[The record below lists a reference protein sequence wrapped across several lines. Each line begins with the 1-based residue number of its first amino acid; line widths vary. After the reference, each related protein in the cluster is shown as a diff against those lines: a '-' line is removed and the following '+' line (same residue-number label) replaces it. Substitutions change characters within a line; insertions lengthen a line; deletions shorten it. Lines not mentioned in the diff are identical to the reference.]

1 MRITTKLVLSWEG
14 EVLEQDSYEWGGL
27 VDLFCGTPPGQ
38 KALAA
43 SQTDFYTS
51 MTNQSKVEF
60 AQATTISDQLEKE
73 FSPIFAAGPSQYG
86 FDKTEDT
93 ALRTESTDTMAAAAH
108 NAVQASRTQQAGE
121 GGGNEF
127 VPQGANRAITAG
139 INVSA
144 ADEAAK
150 EQLAVTEKGYETGNA
165 NWKAAAAGLETSM
178 APYSAPTSTANSA
191 NTSGEAANQTDE
203 AIAQESSSWMNLVSA
218 GLGAAATLGSAGIK
232 KGGGGPVAA

>member
-14 EVLEQDSYEWGGL
+14 EVLEQDSYEYDGL
-27 VDLFCGTPPGQ
+27 MELACGVPPGQ
-38 KALAA
+38 AQLAE
-43 SQTDFYTS
+43 SQSNFYNS
-51 MTNQSKVEF
+51 MTAQSKAEF

-73 FSPIFAAGPSQYG
+73 FSPVFAAGSEQYG
-86 FDKTEDT
+86 FSKAEDT

-150 EQLAVTEKGYETGNA
+150 EQLSITEKGYETGRE
-165 NWKAAAAGLETSM
+165 NWKVAAQGLETAM
-178 APYSAPTSTANSA
+178 NPYSAPTSTAGVTNS
-191 NTSGEAANQTDE
+191 SGEAANQTDQ
-203 AIAQESSSWMNLVSA
+203 AIAEESSSWINLVSA

-232 KGGGGPVAA
+232 KGK